1 MMKKN
6 CSVQAWR
13 GVVCIAGIFVVC
25 VYGAAM
31 GETLEQ
37 DFLEA
42 SHAYKENNYDQAIAT
57 YEAILMK
64 GYESGNLYYN
74 LANSYFKK
82 GELAKAL
89 LHYKR
94 AELFIPGDSDLKAN
108 YSYCRSSLQL
118 GQEETQENWFLRLI
132 DAAFAGFNL
141 NCLAIALS
149 LGQVLLFFLGILY
162 QSVYSLRRFCKA
174 GIIISMV
181 ILFLGALSF
190 KRKIEY
196 QKRTAVV
203 MVKELV
209 SRFEPLE
216 SATTHF
222 ILAEGATVEV
232 LESSGA
238 WHKIRRRDTKTG
250 WVNKEG
256 IAFIAAR

>member
-6 CSVQAWR
+6 CSVEAWWR
-13 GVVCIAGIFVVC
+13 VMCMAGIFVLCVC
-25 VYGAAM
+25 GAVM
-31 GETLEQ
+31 GQALEH

-42 SHAYKENNYDQAIAT
+42 SHAYKENNYDQAIAL
-57 YEAILMK
+57 YEAMLMK

-74 LANSYFKK
+74 LANNYFKK

-108 YSYCRSSLQL
+108 YSYCRSLLQL
-118 GQEETQENWFLRLI
+118 GQDEPEENWFLRLI
-132 DAAFAGFNL
+132 DAAFAAFNL
-141 NCLAIALS
+141 DCLVIVLS
-149 LGQVLLFFLGILY
+149 LMQAMFFLLAMLY
-162 QSVYSLRRFCKA
+162 QFAHGRKRLCKA
-174 GIIISMV
+174 GSV
-181 ILFLGALSF
+181 ICVVIFLLGAIAF

-196 QKRTAVV
+196 QKRAAVV
-203 MVKELV
+203 MVKELE
-209 SRFEPLE
+209 SKFEPLE

-222 ILAEGATVEV
+222 ILPEGVTVEV

-238 WHKIRRRDTKTG
+238 WHKIRRVDAKIG

-256 IAFIAAR
+256 LAFIAAR